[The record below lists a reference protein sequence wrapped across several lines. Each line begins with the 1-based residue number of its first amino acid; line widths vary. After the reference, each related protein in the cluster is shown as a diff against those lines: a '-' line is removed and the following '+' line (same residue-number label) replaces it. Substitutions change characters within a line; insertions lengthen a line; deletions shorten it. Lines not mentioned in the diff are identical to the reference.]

1 MSASTLTFDVTGMTC
16 QHCVD
21 SVTREVSAVSG
32 VSKVS
37 VDLEHGIVT
46 AEGDELSPTAITA
59 AIGEAGYEATLS

>member
-21 SVTREVSAVSG
+21 SVTRKVSAVSG

-37 VDLEHGIVT
+37 VDLEHGIVIT
-46 AEGDELSPTAITA
+46 EGNELSSTAITA
-59 AIGEAGYEATLS
+59 AIGEAGYEATLT